1 MQASLP
7 PWPTDHSVR
16 VDRVLVSP
24 NKLFELVQGSKLLKQ
39 NLIFFI
45 GTTATASI
53 NYLFYPV
60 MGRLLP
66 PNEFGE
72 VQVVLAL
79 SMQIAA
85 IFSIVRLIVVRE
97 VANADAETSVALTN
111 RIQHFMIQASIAV
124 AAVGLAASPFL
135 ARSLQYRSVVPML
148 LLVVILVLAIIRSP
162 IDGFLRGRQLF
173 TQSAIADLTASVL
186 KLVLAAMLAF
196 IGLSVHG
203 VLTAVIFAMAG
214 SYVFELICARRAGL
228 RKTANKAKEHLSLPV
243 IKFAVRSL
251 ASVGLASMAI
261 TILIGLDT
269 VMAKR
274 FFDPETAGLYS
285 GISIISNILF
295 YATISVTGVLF
306 STVKRRQSQAANRRI
321 LFISLALLGVVGSV
335 GMVIFAIWPDF
346 IIKLLLGERYLP
358 LAHVL
363 PYAGGSMLALSCTNL
378 LIMYCIALD
387 VKRVGLVSLLGTS
400 IVVICV
406 IVNHGSIEKLA
417 ASFCIGNLLMLIIC
431 LVWMVSRHRR
441 QERQVPA

>member
-1 MQASLP
+1 MKPRQLIGI
-7 PWPTDHSVR
+7 
-16 VDRVLVSP
+16 
-24 NKLFELVQGSKLLKQ
+24 VQGSKLLKQ

-45 GTTATASI
+45 GTTTTAGI

-60 MGRLLP
+60 LGRMLQ

-79 SMQIAA
+79 SVQIVA

-97 VANADAETSVALTN
+97 VANADEEAAVVLTN
-111 RIQHFMIQASIAV
+111 RIRHFMFQASMVI
-124 AAVGLAASPFL
+124 AAVGLVAAPFL

-148 LLVVILVLAIIRSP
+148 LLVVMVVIAIMRSP

-173 TQSAIADLTASVL
+173 AQSAIADFAAAAL
-186 KLVLAAMLAF
+186 KLVFAASLAF

-203 VLTAVIFAMAG
+203 VLVGVIMAMIG
-214 SYVFELICARRAGL
+214 SYLFELLSARRAGL
-228 RKTANKAKEHLSLPV
+228 HSSTKESKEKLSLP
-243 IKFAVRSL
+243 ILKFAVRSL

-261 TILIGLDT
+261 TILVGLDT

-274 FFDPETAGLYS
+274 FFSPETAGLYS

-306 STVKRRQSQAANRRI
+306 STVKRRQSGDANRRV
-321 LFISLALLGVVGSV
+321 LFISLALLGLAGSV
-335 GMVIFAIWPDF
+335 GMVVFALWPDF
-346 IIKLLLGERYLP
+346 IIKILLGDRYLP

-363 PYAGGSMLALSCTNL
+363 PYAGGAMLSLSATNL

-387 VKRVGLVSLLGTS
+387 VKGVGLVSLLGTA

-406 IVNHGSIEKLA
+406 LLNHGTIEKLA
-417 ASFCIGNLLMLIIC
+417 MSFCLGNLLMLIIS
-431 LVWMVSRHRR
+431 LVWMVLKHRQQR
-441 QERQVPA
+441 PA